1 LRARNAAHVSI
12 IFGCHG
18 QELEQFLSNSSCAW
32 HHGVEGLDNMDSNVS
47 DPAEFG
53 EVEESVS
60 LGCLIKKTL
69 ELHKS
74 SVYKEASEP
83 EEPPEEF

>member
-1 LRARNAAHVSI
+1 
-12 IFGCHG
+12 
-18 QELEQFLSNSSCAW
+18 
-32 HHGVEGLDNMDSNVS
+32 MDSNVS

-83 EEPPEEF
+83 EEPREEF